1 MDKET
6 LYWLFS
12 TAPQAL
18 AAIIGIVFTGLF
30 FMSGNID
37 SRVRE
42 DPTLSEIGEAAKAI
56 MHRNMKVIAVF
67 NVVAIVF
74 DLILIAVTECLMCA
88 WSNWKDALVGVFSVL
103 NLSAIIITFYYVFDI
118 INPKYFDKI
127 ANNLSK
133 EYQQGTVNPYEFVKN
148 FSEFEKAARDK
159 LHLNQSE
166 RYIPIHEILN
176 MLIANRTLSRE
187 DIRDFSDMRKIRNLI
202 LHEHYNQQ
210 VSRDLN
216 DELIRITTKIING

>member
-1 MDKET
+1 MDKES

-56 MHRNMKVIAVF
+56 MHRNMKVIAIL
-67 NVVAIVF
+67 NVIAIVF
-74 DLILIAVTECLMCA
+74 DLLLIAGTKFFIGE
-88 WSNWKDALVGVFSVL
+88 WSNWTNTFVCVFAVL
-103 NLSAIIITFYYVFDI
+103 NLSAIIVTFYYVFGI

-133 EYQQGTVNPYEFVKN
+133 VYKQGSVDPYEFVKN

-159 LHLNQSE
+159 LHLSQSE

-176 MLIANRTLSRE
+176 MLVANRTLSRE
-187 DIRDFSDMRKIRNLI
+187 DIRDFTDMKKIRNLI